1 MSDGDVTAAI
11 IKSKAN
17 NVLVYAN
24 DHAMSCAG
32 SALPQTLETFV
43 NEDNYEFQR
52 EFPSGSLEVDA
63 PSRPT
68 SPSPRS
74 PSKRRISQIEDVENG
89 SRGNMSTKTVQ
100 FADEIDIKP
109 VEALPTVEHVE
120 GIAGQVADEDTVMDS
135 APDELA

>member
-1 MSDGDVTAAI
+1 MSDDDVTTAI

-17 NVLVYAN
+17 NILVYAN
-24 DHAMSCAG
+24 EQAMSCVK
-32 SALPQTLETFV
+32 SELPQTLETFV

-52 EFPSGSLEVDA
+52 EFPSRSLDVDA
-63 PSRPT
+63 SSRPT

-89 SRGNMSTKTVQ
+89 SRVNMSTKTVQ
-100 FADEIDIKP
+100 FADEIDIRP
-109 VEALPTVEHVE
+109 VEALPTVEHYE
-120 GIAGQVADEDTVMDS
+120 GVAGQVTDEDTVMDS